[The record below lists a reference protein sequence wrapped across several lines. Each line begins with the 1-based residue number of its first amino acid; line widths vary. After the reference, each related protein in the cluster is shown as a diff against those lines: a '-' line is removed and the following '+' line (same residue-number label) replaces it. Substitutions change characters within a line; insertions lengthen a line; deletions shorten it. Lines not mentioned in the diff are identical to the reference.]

1 MTNLFR
7 SLCFAGLA
15 LTATAAAM
23 PAAAERGDHDTPAT
37 ARGQWGDETPWRYGS
52 PACRSDDDGWVVCRD
67 RSGHWRRHHYEGSQ
81 GGPWWADDDWDGN
94 GYGYGQGDMID
105 SRIVVHQLR
114 RQGFENMSD
123 LKLRGDVY
131 SLKATDPYGRRVI
144 LQIDPYSGR
153 IVNVLPR

>member
-7 SLCFAGLA
+7 SLCFTGLVLA
-15 LTATAAAM
+15 ATATAM

-37 ARGQWGDETPWRYGS
+37 QRGQWGYDTPWRYGS
-52 PACRSDDDGWVVCRD
+52 PACRTDGDGWVVCRD
-67 RSGHWRRHHYEGSQ
+67 RSGYWRRHHYEGSR
-81 GGPWWADDDWDGN
+81 GGPWWADDDDYWNGN
-94 GYGYGQGDMID
+94 SYGQNEMID
-105 SRIVVHQLR
+105 TRIVVRQLQ

-131 SLKATDPYGRRVI
+131 SLKATDPYGQRVI
-144 LQIDPYSGR
+144 VQIDPYTGQ

>member
-7 SLCFAGLA
+7 SLCFTGIVLA
-15 LTATAAAM
+15 ATATAM

-37 ARGQWGDETPWRYGS
+37 QRYDTPWRYGS
-52 PACRSDDDGWVVCRD
+52 PDCRTDRDGWVQCRD
-67 RSGHWRRHHYEGSQ
+67 GSGHWRRHHYER
-81 GGPWWADDDWDGN
+81 PRWADDDRWN
-94 GYGYGQGDMID
+94 GHWYGQRID
-105 SRIVVHQLR
+105 SRVVVRQLQ

-123 LKLRGDVY
+123 MKLRGDVY

-144 LQIDPYSGR
+144 LQVDPYTGR

>member
-15 LTATAAAM
+15 LTATATAM

-37 ARGQWGDETPWRYGS
+37 SGRWGDDTPWRYGS
-52 PACRSDDDGWVVCRD
+52 PSCRTDGDGWVVCRD
-67 RSGHWRRHHYEGSQ
+67 RSGNWRRHHHEGSY
-81 GGPWWADDDWDGN
+81 GDSWWGNDDDDDWN
-94 GYGYGQGDMID
+94 GGRYGQRDMID
-105 SRIVVHQLR
+105 SRLVVRQLS
-114 RQGFENMSD
+114 RQGFEGMSD

-144 LQIDPYSGR
+144 VQIDPYSGR